1 MHHKIILCFQS
12 FSCNRSTK
20 WTLKKE
26 SPKRICQGKNFPFL
40 QDSTYVFSFIGSNSW
55 LYLWANYPVAL
66 NWNLKRAQGAK
77 NNHKPKAKT
86 PLVWNQ
92 HWAAK
97 WFLTYTVD
105 SNEGLKSH
113 KVGNL
118 CSSAI
123 ICPRCLFFL
132 HFLNKHSFLMD
143 WLDLCFNQQ
152 SSPRF
157 QLVTQLKGRAKLG
170 VLYIQVFHGIAESW
184 NGSGWKFCS
193 SLLFS
198 NSRDGKM
205 SVLFGNVC
213 SDEEDVMKLL
223 SGL

>member
-1 MHHKIILCFQS
+1 
-12 FSCNRSTK
+12 
-20 WTLKKE
+20 
-26 SPKRICQGKNFPFL
+26 
-40 QDSTYVFSFIGSNSW
+40 
-55 LYLWANYPVAL
+55 
-66 NWNLKRAQGAK
+66 
-77 NNHKPKAKT
+77 
-86 PLVWNQ
+86 
-92 HWAAK
+92 
-97 WFLTYTVD
+97 
-105 SNEGLKSH
+105 
-113 KVGNL
+113 
-118 CSSAI
+118 
-123 ICPRCLFFL
+123 
-132 HFLNKHSFLMD
+132 MD